1 MHEQTKTRL
10 AIWSL
15 VFVVILPSLFAVA
28 FPPYGFL
35 SGAIAGA
42 ILGGVFGGVSLNG
55 EARVI
60 AIVSVSLSVALAVGG
75 LLVFFLTMLAP
86 N

>member
-15 VFVVILPSLFAVA
+15 VFVVLLPSLFAVA

-42 ILGGVFGGVSLNG
+42 ILGGVFGAISLNS

-60 AIVSVSLSVALAVGG
+60 AGISVALSVG
-75 LLVFFLTMLAP
+75 LVVAGILVLFLTMLAP